1 MKTFKGYLKERFQ
14 DWKSG
19 TAPAWTES
27 LSTMLFDLPRTGLKD
42 LKLPLSPSIMKRI
55 WPKSVR
61 SKAFH
66 LTDFDGVKKLKGM
79 QGKKRSISAFYN
91 IDDYMISSG
100 IKTEGGYVV
109 ELVGDVLVASPDD
122 VSSQPDKS
130 GRRWITFSS
139 LMNTSTA
146 ADPGLGGKA
155 KLKGIETDLQDLLVK
170 ILIKNGEDVD
180 AGSLDNIIG
189 LQWSALGKKHG
200 GKTKS
205 VIIKDYIDGMEKIM
219 KKHARPLKSI
229 LTDYTKKR
237 TLEPDPDSGDVAM
250 WDELVVNNF
259 TIQKIHVGPEFAPDF
274 AELVKGEGGGRM
286 YTFANKDDDIE
297 GFPFEL
303 YYETGDMVD
312 YINRTVSRIKL

>member
-1 MKTFKGYLKERFQ
+1 
-14 DWKSG
+14 
-19 TAPAWTES
+19 
-27 LSTMLFDLPRTGLKD
+27 
-42 LKLPLSPSIMKRI
+42 MKRV

-91 IDDYMISSG
+91 IDDYIISDG

-109 ELVGDVLVASPDD
+109 ELEGDVLAASPDD

-139 LMNTSTA
+139 LMNPSTA

-155 KLKGIETDLQDLLVK
+155 KLKGIETDLQNLLVE
-170 ILIKNGEDVD
+170 ILKKNGEDVD
-180 AGSLDNIIG
+180 AGSRDNIIG
-189 LQWSALGKKHG
+189 LQWSGLGKKHG
-200 GKTKS
+200 GKEKS
-205 VIIKDYIDGMEKIM
+205 IIIKDYIDGMEKIM
-219 KKHARPLKSI
+219 KKHSKSLGSI

-237 TLEPDPDSGDVAM
+237 TLEPDPDSGDVAI

-259 TIQKIHVGPEFAPDF
+259 KIQKIHVGPEFADDF
-274 AELVKGEGGGRM
+274 RE
-286 YTFANKDDDIE
+286 DDDVE
-297 GFPFEL
+297 GFPFEV
-303 YYETGDMVD
+303 YDDAGDMVD
-312 YINRTVSRIKL
+312 YITRTVSRIKL

>member
-1 MKTFKGYLKERFQ
+1 MKSFKGYLEERFQ
-14 DWKSG
+14 EWKSG
-19 TAPAWTES
+19 SAPAWTES
-27 LSTMLFDLPRTGLKD
+27 LSTMLFDLPRAGLKD
-42 LKLPLSPSIMKRI
+42 LKIPLSPSIMKRV

-91 IDDYMISSG
+91 IDDYIISDG

-109 ELVGDVLVASPDD
+109 ELEGDVLAASPDD

-139 LMNTSTA
+139 LMNPSTA
-146 ADPGLGGKA
+146 ADPGLGGKS
-155 KLKGIETDLQDLLVK
+155 KLKGIDKDIEKLLID
-170 ILIKNGEDVD
+170 IL
-180 AGSLDNIIG
+180 LDKDTPYNVSKKSELNLAWVG
-189 LQWSALGKKHG
+189 LGMATG
-200 GKTKS
+200 GKEKS
-205 VIIKDYIDGMEKIM
+205 LIIKDYIDGMEKIM
-219 KKHARPLKSI
+219 KKHSKSLGSV

-259 TIQKIHVGPEFAPDF
+259 KIQKIHVGPEFADDF
-274 AELVKGEGGGRM
+274 RE
-286 YTFANKDDDIE
+286 DDDVE

-303 YYETGDMVD
+303 YDDAGDMVD
-312 YINRTVSRIKL
+312 YITRTVSRIKL

>member
-19 TAPAWTES
+19 SAPAWTES

-42 LKLPLSPSIMKRI
+42 LKLPLSPSIMKRV
-55 WPKSVR
+55 WPKSIR

-66 LTDFDGVKKLKGM
+66 LTDDDGIRKLKRLQG
-79 QGKKRSISAFYN
+79 GKKSISAFYN
-91 IDDYMISSG
+91 MDDIIIASG

-109 ELVGDVLVASPDD
+109 ELEGDVLAASPDD
-122 VSSQPDKS
+122 ISSQPDKS

-139 LMNTSTA
+139 LMNPSTA

-155 KLKGIETDLQDLLVK
+155 KLKGIETDLQNLLVE
-170 ILIKNGEDVD
+170 ILKKNGEDVD
-180 AGSLDNIIG
+180 AGSRDNIIG
-189 LQWSALGKKHG
+189 LQWSGLGKKHG

-219 KKHARPLKSI
+219 KKHSKSLGSI

-237 TLEPDPDSGDVAM
+237 TLKPDPDSGDVAM

-259 TIQKIHVGPEFAPDF
+259 KI
-274 AELVKGEGGGRM
+274 
-286 YTFANKDDDIE
+286 
-297 GFPFEL
+297 
-303 YYETGDMVD
+303 
-312 YINRTVSRIKL
+312 

>member
-1 MKTFKGYLKERFQ
+1 MKSFRGYLQERFQ
-14 DWKSG
+14 DWKRGS
-19 TAPAWTES
+19 APAWTES
-27 LSTMLFDLPRTGLKD
+27 LSTMLFDLPRAGLKD
-42 LKLPLSPSIMKRI
+42 LKIPLSPSIMSRV

-66 LTDFDGVKKLKGM
+66 LTDFDGLKKLKGM
-79 QGKKRSISAFYN
+79 QKGKRSISAFYN
-91 IDDYMISSG
+91 IDDYMIGSG

-109 ELVGDVLVASPDD
+109 ELEGDVLAASPDD

-139 LMNTSTA
+139 LMNPSTS

-155 KLKGIETDLQDLLVK
+155 KLRGIDKDLENLLVD
-170 ILIKNGEDVD
+170 ILTKNDLGPYKK
-180 AGSLDNIIG
+180 G
-189 LQWSALGKKHG
+189 LTTRELNRGWSWLGAKTG
-200 GKTKS
+200 GKEKS
-205 VIIKDYIDGMEKIM
+205 IIIKDYIDGMEKIM
-219 KKHARPLKSI
+219 KKHSKSLRSV

-237 TLEPDPDSGDVAM
+237 TLEPDPDSGDTAM
-250 WDELVVNNF
+250 WDELVFNNF

-312 YINRTVSRIKL
+312 YINRTLR

>member
-1 MKTFKGYLKERFQ
+1 MKSFKGYIKERFQ

-19 TAPAWTES
+19 SAPAWTES
-27 LSTMLFDLPRTGLKD
+27 LSTMLFDLPRTGFKD

-109 ELVGDVLVASPDD
+109 ELEGDVLAASPDD
-122 VSSQPDKS
+122 ISSQPDKS

-139 LMNTSTA
+139 IMNPSTA
-146 ADPGLGGKA
+146 ADPGLGGKT
-155 KLKGIETDLQDLLVK
+155 KLKGIETDLQNLLVE
-170 ILIKNGEDVD
+170 ILGKNGKGPYR
-180 AGSLDNIIG
+180 AGDTNVIAKA
-189 LQWSALGKKHG
+189 WSYLGKVTG
-200 GKTKS
+200 GKEKS

-219 KKHARPLKSI
+219 KKHSKSLGSI

-237 TLEPDPDSGDVAM
+237 TLEPDPDSGDVAI

-259 TIQKIHVGPEFAPDF
+259 KIQKIHVGPEFADDF
-274 AELVKGEGGGRM
+274 RE
-286 YTFANKDDDIE
+286 DDDVE
-297 GFPFEL
+297 GFPFEV
-303 YYETGDMVD
+303 YDDAGDLVD
-312 YINRTVSRIKL
+312 YITRTVSRIKL